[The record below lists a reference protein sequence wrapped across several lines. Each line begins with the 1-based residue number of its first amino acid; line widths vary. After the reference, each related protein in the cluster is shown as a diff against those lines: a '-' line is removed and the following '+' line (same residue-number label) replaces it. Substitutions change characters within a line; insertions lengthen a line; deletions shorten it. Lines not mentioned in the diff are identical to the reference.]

1 MTGGSPSDV
10 GGEDLS
16 CKAGCLG
23 FLARLLGAAAERGE
37 RSAGRDEPLP
47 YRRKDWLLTKG
58 EKAFYDVLCMAVNVN
73 RHRIFCKV
81 RLSDLLWL
89 PKRAHEQQ
97 PRRNRIQSKHVDFV
111 ICSADALRPLLV
123 IELDDRSHERE
134 DRRQRDAFV
143 DRALGAAGLPILHVP
158 ARAAYDAAQI
168 AAEVGRA
175 LGG

>member
-1 MTGGSPSDV
+1 MSDAKESTQA
-10 GGEDLS
+10 GEDLS
-16 CKAGCLG
+16 RKAGCLG
-23 FLARLLGAAAERGE
+23 FLARLLGAGAEKGE
-37 RSAGRDEPLP
+37 RSAGRDETLP

-89 PKRAHEQQ
+89 PKGAHEQQ
-97 PRRNRIQSKHVDFV
+97 PHRNRIQSKHVDFV

-168 AAEVGRA
+168 EAEVGRA